1 MSGVPAC
8 GLMCCGDPP
17 LNTKNCS
24 AVGIKQI
31 SSGNATLKESGKK
44 TQKGAVVAIPG
55 CPQFATK
62 SSSPPG
68 FSQLCLDA
76 IKLQCQSCS
85 YAHTSHDYPSNDLN
99 QF

>member
-1 MSGVPAC
+1 MWSHV
-8 GLMCCGDPP
+8 LWDPP

-31 SSGNATLKESGKK
+31 STGNATLKESGKK
-44 TQKGAVVAIPG
+44 TQKGAVVVIPG

-76 IKLQCQSCS
+76 V
-85 YAHTSHDYPSNDLN
+85 
-99 QF
+99 

>member
-8 GLMCCGDPP
+8 GLMCCGEPT

-44 TQKGAVVAIPG
+44 TQKGAVVAIPV

-76 IKLQCQSCS
+76 I
-85 YAHTSHDYPSNDLN
+85 
-99 QF
+99 

>member
-1 MSGVPAC
+1 MVSCVVGPSTE
-8 GLMCCGDPP
+8 
-17 LNTKNCS
+17 TKICS

-31 SSGNATLKESGKK
+31 STSNATLKESGKK
-44 TQKGAVVAIPG
+44 TQKCAVVVIPG

-76 IKLQCQSCS
+76 V
-85 YAHTSHDYPSNDLN
+85 
-99 QF
+99 